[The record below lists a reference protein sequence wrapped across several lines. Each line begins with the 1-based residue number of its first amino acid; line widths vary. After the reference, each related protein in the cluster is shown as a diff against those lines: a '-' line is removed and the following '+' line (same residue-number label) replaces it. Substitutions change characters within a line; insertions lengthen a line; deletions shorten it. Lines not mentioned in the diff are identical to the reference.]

1 MRKRLIEGVGYYLS
15 CTIFFNIIFL
25 WNCCANGLAGDVLVH
40 LNDKDSLITFT
51 EWMNISTALI
61 SVLFTLL
68 GIVATKLII
77 ARDDSILSTNTLG
90 RTITVTQVENMTIEN
105 YFANYS
111 LIVLTGLALPAM
123 KGVWSLLIFLMI
135 WFSLGIVYINNAM
148 IYMNPILSI
157 KKYCVYK
164 CHSKED
170 EKTYFLVVKDMTIDE
185 NQVIHYSA
193 QTGQIIRL
201 HNLPSD
207 KG

>member
-15 CTIFFNIIFL
+15 CTIFFNIIFFL
-25 WNCCANGLAGDVLVH
+25 NCCANGLAGDVLVH

-68 GIVATKLII
+68 GIV
-77 ARDDSILSTNTLG
+77 DSILSTNTLG
-90 RTITVTQVENMTIEN
+90 RTITVTQVENMTNEN

>member
-15 CTIFFNIIFL
+15 CTIFFNIIFFL
-25 WNCCANGLAGDVLVH
+25 NCCANGLAGDVLVH

-90 RTITVTQVENMTIEN
+90 RTITVTQVENMTNEN

-157 KKYCVYK
+157 KNYCVYK

>member
-1 MRKRLIEGVGYYLS
+1 MKKRLVEGVGYYLS
-15 CTIFFNIIFL
+15 CTIFFNIIYFL
-25 WNCCANGLAGDVLVH
+25 NCCANGLACNVLEH
-40 LNDKDSLITFT
+40 MNNKDFLFTFT
-51 EWMNISTALI
+51 EWMNLFTAFI
-61 SVLFTLL
+61 SVMFTLF

-77 ARDDSILSTNTLG
+77 ARDDSILTTNTLG
-90 RTITVTQVENMTIEN
+90 RTITATQVENMTNEN

-123 KGVWSLLIFLMI
+123 KGVWSLLIFLLV

-164 CHSKED
+164 CRSKED
-170 EKTYFLVVKDMTIDE
+170 GKTYFLVVKDMTIDE
-185 NQVIHYSA
+185 NLVIHYSA

-201 HNLPSD
+201 HKLPSD
-207 KG
+207 NG